1 VSDYKGTGVVFVR
14 RALAAAG
21 PDATQAVSEGLDEAE
36 RALFERTVATDW
48 VPIEFITK
56 LFELA
61 AVALYPGK
69 VGAIRLV
76 GRDLAYDNLSG
87 VYRYIVRVLTIPF
100 VMDQSAK
107 LWHTYHRHGRSEVVR
122 LTSHSVTFV
131 VHDYPR
137 LPERFR
143 ECMCGYI
150 AGTLELCGGR
160 DVAVAKYDADPNA
173 WEFRMV
179 WK

>member
-14 RALAAAG
+14 KALAAAG
-21 PDATQAVSEGLDEAE
+21 PAATLAVNDALDADEQ
-36 RALFERTVATDW
+36 ALFARTVATDW

-61 AVALYPGK
+61 AVAIHPGK

-76 GRDLAYDNLSG
+76 GRDLAYDNLAG
-87 VYRYIVRVLTIPF
+87 VYRFIVRVLTIPY

-107 LWHTYHRHGRSEVVR
+107 LWHTYHRHGRPEVVR
-122 LTSHSVTFV
+122 QGPRSVSFV

-150 AGTLELCGGR
+150 VGTLELAGGR
-160 DVAVAKYDADPNA
+160 DVAVAKYDADPDA